1 MVVEAGEGR
10 ASFPCSPVQELGIL
24 SKPTLTPPIKHSG
37 LKARDE
43 PGDLQGAGCWA
54 LCPTAATRAQGPSV
68 CPESFS

>member
-43 PGDLQGAGCWA
+43 PGDLQGAGC
-54 LCPTAATRAQGPSV
+54 
-68 CPESFS
+68 